1 MHQTLALSSDSSFVC
16 RPQTAGGHS
25 HKAPA
30 ISEVMC
36 LPEET
41 GEANSLAKTVTLQPS
56 AEAVMLTSCL
66 RLRPQSPTRVERAKT
81 SVQDRTLVKAK
92 FTQEKC

>member
-1 MHQTLALSSDSSFVC
+1 MHQTLALSSDSLFVC

-30 ISEVMC
+30 ISEVMR

-41 GEANSLAKTVTLQPS
+41 GEANSLAKTVTLEPFCRS
-56 AEAVMLTSCL
+56 CNADVM
-66 RLRPQSPTRVERAKT
+66 PTTPPPITNTRGAREDLCTR
-81 SVQDRTLVKAK
+81 QD
-92 FTQEKC
+92 FS